1 MLSYSFAENE
11 LAFILNRLMVM
22 SDIDVPLKV
31 KRYHLQF
38 SILSKCD
45 MAVGA
50 FVNCILELVDKEG
63 NKTTSTN
70 TSGNINTQ

>member
-11 LAFILNRLMVM
+11 RALILNRLMVM

-38 SILSKCD
+38 SILSKYD

-50 FVNCILELVDKEG
+50 FVNCILELVDIEG
-63 NKTTSTN
+63 NKTTPTN